1 MIEALGAAIV
11 AIIAAFFWGN
21 RRGKKTVADQQ
32 TKDYADER
40 KRQDE
45 VNTGIGAS
53 DADRIKRLRDIAGG
67 GS

>member
-11 AIIAAFFWGN
+11 AIIAAFLLGN

-40 KRQDE
+40 KRQDQ
-45 VNTGIGAS
+45 VDTGVGAT